1 MFSSQTQMTI
11 FKGVVLYVLAIL
23 LIVAAFALA
32 VQVDSWY
39 GTIMISAYL
48 ISGLMM
54 NYLFL
59 RQLEW
64 HAVHNTLNTVASGKV
79 TALLFW
85 PVVYPSLLIKL
96 AAAKFL

>member
-11 FKGVVLYVLAIL
+11 SKGVVLYVLAIA

-32 VQVDSWY
+32 VQINNWY

-48 ISGLMM
+48 ISGFGL

-59 RQLEW
+59 RRLEW
-64 HAVHNTLNTVASGKV
+64 HHVHNTLNTVASGKL

-85 PVVYPSLLIKL
+85 PFVYPSLLIKL